1 MINFHIDMSENE
13 ETLSAERV
21 EGEEYVLKKV
31 NQANLK
37 EEESKGRNW

>member
-1 MINFHIDMSENE
+1 MSENE
-13 ETLSAERV
+13 ETLSDERV

-37 EEESKGRNW
+37 EEKSKGTNW